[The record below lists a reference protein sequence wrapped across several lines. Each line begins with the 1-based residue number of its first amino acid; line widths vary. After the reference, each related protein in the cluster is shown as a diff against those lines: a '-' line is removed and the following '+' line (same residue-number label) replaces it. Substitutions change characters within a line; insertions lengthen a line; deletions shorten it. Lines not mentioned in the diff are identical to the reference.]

1 MAVNDDELPTM
12 KLRLHTAPMI
22 FLLGFAV
29 AACVWAADAPKTET
43 VQFPAGKDT
52 VTGFIAEPTAAGRH
66 PAVIVIHSFWGLD
79 DWIKGQTQ
87 KLGEQGFVALAV
99 DLYGGQTATDANAA
113 MDLRLGLKDN
123 IALRDVTAAYDYLAA
138 RKDVDR
144 DHIGA
149 IGWDM
154 GGGYALRL
162 AISQPRL
169 GACVVNYGT
178 LPTDP
183 NDIQQIIAPVL
194 GNFGALDRGVLPSDA
209 ASFEKTLKNLSRRV
223 DIKIYDGARHGFQ
236 NPDNKD
242 TYQPEAAAD
251 AWARSVAFLNKSLK

>member
-1 MAVNDDELPTM
+1 MTTRIKIASMLC
-12 KLRLHTAPMI
+12 
-22 FLLGFAV
+22 LLGLV
-29 AACVWAADAPKTET
+29 ACACLFAADAPKTEP
-43 VQFPAGKDT
+43 VQFPAGKET
-52 VTGFIAEPTAAGRH
+52 VSGFIAEPNGVARH
-66 PAVIVIHSFWGLD
+66 PAVIVLHSWWGLN
-79 DWIKGQTQ
+79 DWVKEQTQ

-99 DLYGGQTATDANAA
+99 DLYGGHIATDSNTAL
-113 MDLRLGLKDN
+113 DLRLGLKDD
-123 IALRDVTAAYDYLAA
+123 IAARDMLAAFDYLAG
-138 RKDVDR
+138 RKDVDH

-162 AISQPRL
+162 AVYQPRL

-183 NDIQQIIAPVL
+183 TDLQQIVAPVL
-194 GNFGALDRGVLPSDA
+194 GNFGALDRGVLPSDVR
-209 ASFEKTLKNLSRRV
+209 SFEKTMKNLSRRV
-223 DIKIYDGARHGFQ
+223 DIKIYDGAGHGFE

-251 AWARSVAFLNKSLK
+251 AWSRSVAFLSRTLK